1 MLGRKVVTPLDGS
14 RLNSTH
20 FTPQD
25 NSDHQYRTFRDNV
38 PVLFTLVA
46 AFLALKAVCLRLLAP
61 KLTLRQNNNLH
72 LVPFIIG
79 FGILMLLG
87 LHGSS
92 APKVLSILYLNYL
105 IAKSTSSSKLSPVFT
120 WVFNAAVLF
129 AADKYSGFPYAS
141 LHSSLKYLVSCVCLL
156 VSINPHSFSLILS
169 LG

>member
-1 MLGRKVVTPLDGS
+1 M
-14 RLNSTH
+14 NSTH

-46 AFLALKAVCLRLLAP
+46 AFLALKAVYLRLLAP
-61 KLTLRQNNNLH
+61 TLTLRQNTNLH

-92 APKVLSILYLNYL
+92 APKVLLILYLNYL
-105 IAKSTSSSKLSPVFT
+105 IAKSTSSSRLGPVFT
-120 WVFNAAVLF
+120 WVYNAAVLF
-129 AADKYSGFPYAS
+129 AADKYSGFPYAN
-141 LHSSLKYLVSCVCLL
+141 LHPSLKYLVSCVCLL